1 MCLEFIKHHQET
13 GGQQASTLIKMT
25 RELESHAKCLKTRDC
40 TYMCVCIYINH
51 ILYYTYLYIYILH
64 VYISKIKIYYSYIIY
79 IEI

>member
-40 TYMCVCIYINH
+40 TYMCVYKSYI
-51 ILYYTYLYIYILH
+51 ILYILLYIYILH
-64 VYISKIKIYYSYIIY
+64 FYISKIKYIIHTSYIY
-79 IEI
+79 I